1 MLLDLRPTSPLLRD
15 VWLALE
21 RRFVDQSTAKEIQ
34 LKYDMQ
40 HHKKGKSN
48 PRVRPKPLI
57 PSNRL
62 GLSPDVVPLQSIAP
76 RPMGSRVER
85 IPIDF
90 LSLGGTPLIPEVT
103 ELSSLPKRAEVAMFA
118 SLMPATERAFTY
130 TTSHSE
136 WGSLLWFNVGYLSK
150 ELIYDHPLVTPLL
163 DSEGILST
171 SFHQAILPALKGGK
185 HQIPC
190 LPPY

>member
-62 GLSPDVVPLQSIAP
+62 GLSP
-76 RPMGSRVER
+76 G
-85 IPIDF
+85 IP
-90 LSLGGTPLIPEVT
+90 
-103 ELSSLPKRAEVAMFA
+103 
-118 SLMPATERAFTY
+118 
-130 TTSHSE
+130 
-136 WGSLLWFNVGYLSK
+136 
-150 ELIYDHPLVTPLL
+150 
-163 DSEGILST
+163 
-171 SFHQAILPALKGGK
+171 
-185 HQIPC
+185 
-190 LPPY
+190 